1 MKFIIDNRYGA
12 TMNRKFTHYYSAREN
27 TENESLDF
35 ELISTIEANCR
46 QQRSEAI
53 FQTFASLLTGLK
65 TLPEQLAKLAENS
78 TYPGNKSVSAS
89 LPYRRLNLHTE

>member
-12 TMNRKFTHYYSAREN
+12 TMNRKFTHSYSTSES
-27 TENESLDF
+27 TENGSLNF
-35 ELISTIEANCR
+35 ELIGTIEASCR

-53 FQTFASLLTGLK
+53 FQTFASLITGLK
-65 TLPEQLAKLAENS
+65 TLPEQLAKLAGNS
-78 TYPGNKSVSAS
+78 TYPDNKSVSTS